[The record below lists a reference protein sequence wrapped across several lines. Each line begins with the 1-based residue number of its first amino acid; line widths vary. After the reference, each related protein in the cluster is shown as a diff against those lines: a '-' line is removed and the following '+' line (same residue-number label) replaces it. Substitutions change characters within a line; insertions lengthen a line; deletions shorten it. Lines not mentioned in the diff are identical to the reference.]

1 MRIIQHRSVISVI
14 IFLLQTELSCH
25 VIEPKCS
32 KFDYEE
38 KLLEKMVR
46 LEHSTN
52 NMMEEFKDISLQ
64 VTLDFWFAP
73 S

>member
-1 MRIIQHRSVISVI
+1 MKIIPFLYGLSIVVVLLLTE
-14 IFLLQTELSCH
+14 IFCH
-25 VIEPKCS
+25 AIEPKCS

-52 NMMEEFKDISLQ
+52 MMMEEFKELSLQ
-64 VTLDFWFAP
+64 VK
-73 S
+73 